1 MGATTQCQFC
11 ILSLHRCHGQ
21 HAATSIALSARAS
34 CHMTMCMDGATD
46 CVPPLHHPKHPAGCD
61 RRGIHIG
68 ANRPTPLIH
77 IGPRSEDEES
87 RGPDDARHGTD
98 DRNLPYT
105 TMCQLCLRACARV
118 CMCGHGIGR
127 GTTTTSESAAT
138 LILSVVSG

>member
-1 MGATTQCQFC
+1 MGAWSILVLWRQCGGLEHFNFVETMWRQRPSAAVITNFC
-11 ILSLHRCHGQ
+11 HRARGSSQNAVTGQ
-21 HAATSIALSARAS
+21 HCLLAPGSNDYARY
-34 CHMTMCMDGATD
+34 G
-46 CVPPLHHPKHPAGCD
+46 
-61 RRGIHIG
+61 
-68 ANRPTPLIH
+68 TPLIH